1 MIKRIGFQEF
11 MEGNQE
17 VSPTIHGL
25 VYWDYGHVTTGLS
38 LLLHDDGNPLAWTGP
53 TAVSYNHMFGCGK
66 IRWGYLGL

>member
-1 MIKRIGFQEF
+1 

-38 LLLHDDGNPLAWTGP
+38 LLLHDDGNPLAWT
-53 TAVSYNHMFGCGK
+53 
-66 IRWGYLGL
+66 